1 MDQEDQRDHAEEAA
15 NRAAT
20 EREARE
26 ELDQEAREVRFLAMW
41 RHGNVHAQVALI
53 NMCDV
58 YVRSHASPLGFAAT
72 LGEDLMVIMVSAL
85 HGVGAEEA
93 SVIVAAEIR
102 EAHRRM
108 GNGS

>member
-1 MDQEDQRDHAEEAA
+1 MDQEDQRDHEEEAA
-15 NRAAT
+15 NRAAM
-20 EREARE
+20 EQGGRE
-26 ELDQEAREVRFLAMW
+26 ELEAEHRREQRLMAMW

-58 YVRSHASPLGFAAT
+58 WVRSRVPMAAD
-72 LGEDLMVIMVSAL
+72 LGEDLMAIMVSAL

-102 EAHRRM
+102 AAHRRM